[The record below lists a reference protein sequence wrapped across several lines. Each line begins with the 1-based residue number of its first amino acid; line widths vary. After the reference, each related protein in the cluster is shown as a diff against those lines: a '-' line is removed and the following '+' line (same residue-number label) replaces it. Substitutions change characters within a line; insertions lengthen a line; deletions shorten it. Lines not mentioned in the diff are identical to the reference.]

1 MAAQTKWTAQQQS
14 AIDARGE
21 NILVSAAAGS
31 GKTAVLTE
39 RAVQRML
46 DRNSPIDAD
55 RLMVVTFTR
64 AAASEMKQRMLKKL
78 AERIEAD
85 PSDKFA
91 RRQRRLLERDVIVT
105 IDSLC
110 LSILLPTQN
119 SFQNLAA
126 LFSALL
132 LRCHRCGGLRL
143 WRCGR
148 ACQGRS
154 AGAPRCGRLRRCG
167 PEAPGIRSGC
177 LCQGAGRGGQAPD
190 GHLPGHAAPL

>member
-1 MAAQTKWTAQQQS
+1 MAAKTNWTAQQQS

-85 PSDKFA
+85 PTDKFA
-91 RRQRRLLERDVIVT
+91 RRQRRLLERAVIGT

-110 LSILLPTQN
+110 LSIV
-119 SFQNLAA
+119 
-126 LFSALL
+126 
-132 LRCHRCGGLRL
+132 
-143 WRCGR
+143 
-148 ACQGRS
+148 
-154 AGAPRCGRLRRCG
+154 
-167 PEAPGIRSGC
+167 
-177 LCQGAGRGGQAPD
+177 
-190 GHLPGHAAPL
+190 